1 MSKEEATSLLR
12 SRGLKVTPQRVAILR
27 VLLNGG
33 HFNITQLL
41 NEVRRVE
48 PSISISTVYNTLMAL
63 VNSGILRSFEANGKT
78 WYEVKKQ
85 PHINIMCEDTG
96 EITDVYVDTGFI
108 ENELSKRGIKVKD
121 LNIIVYGDCAGASK
135 PEASNQR

>member
-27 VLLNGG
+27 ILLNGG

-41 NEVRRVE
+41 NEVRKIE
-48 PSISISTVYNTLMAL
+48 PSISISTVYNTLTVL

-78 WYEVKKQ
+78 WYEVKRQ
-85 PHINIMCEDTG
+85 SHVNVVCEDTG
-96 EITDVYVDTGFI
+96 EITDIYVDTSFI

-121 LNIIVYGDCAGASK
+121 LNIIVHGDCAGASK